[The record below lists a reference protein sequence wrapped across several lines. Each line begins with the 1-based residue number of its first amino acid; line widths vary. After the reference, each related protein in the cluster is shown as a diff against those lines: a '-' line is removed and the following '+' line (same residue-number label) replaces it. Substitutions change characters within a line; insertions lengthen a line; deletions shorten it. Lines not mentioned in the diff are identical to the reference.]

1 MREALFYRKEKEDMR
16 CLLCP
21 HVCLIAP
28 NERGKCRT
36 RINLDGKLKTLVY
49 GESDSEKLYF
59 HVDPIEK
66 KPLYHFYPGSY
77 SLSFGTPG
85 CNLFCLNCQNFDLSQ
100 STPDDISEH
109 FLKPEK
115 IVELAKM
122 HGCKSISYTYTEP
135 TIFYEYL
142 MDTAKIAKENCVKN
156 VWVTNG
162 FINPKPLKEALPYI
176 DAMNVDLKA
185 FSEEFY
191 QNICGARL
199 RPVLETI
206 KTAFRET
213 HIEITNLLIPTL
225 NNSNEDIEKLVD
237 FVSELSD
244 EIPLHFS
251 AYRPMYK
258 MEIKSTPVETLY
270 KAKEIA
276 ERKLKYVYLGN
287 VATNNDT
294 FCPSCKNPIVK
305 RNYGVK
311 INLIDEKCPN
321 CNTKIPI
328 IVNC

>member
-1 MREALFYRKEKEDMR
+1 MREALFYKKEDGNIR

-21 HVCLIAP
+21 HVCLIGP
-28 NERGKCRT
+28 NERGKCRV
-36 RINLDGKLKTLVY
+36 RINLDGRLNTLVY
-49 GESDSEKLYF
+49 GESESEKHYF

-85 CNLFCLNCQNFDLSQ
+85 CNLFCENCQNYTLSQ
-100 STPDDISEH
+100 SNSGDIKDH

-115 IVELAKM
+115 IVELAKAYD
-122 HGCKSISYTYTEP
+122 CKSISYTYTEP

-142 MDTAKIAKENCVKN
+142 IDTSKIAKKEGIKN

-162 FINPKPLKEALPYI
+162 FINPNPLKEALPFI
-176 DAMNVDLKA
+176 DAMNIDLKS
-185 FSEEFY
+185 FSEDFY
-191 QNICGARL
+191 QKVCGGRL

-206 KTAFRET
+206 KKASKET

-225 NNSNEDIEKLVD
+225 NDSDEEITKIVD
-237 FVSELSD
+237 FVSGLSN

-258 MEIKSTPVETLY
+258 MNKEPTPINTIFR
-270 KAKEIA
+270 AKEIA
-276 ERKLKYVYLGN
+276 EKRLKYVYLGN
-287 VATNNDT
+287 IPTNNDT
-294 FCPSCKNPIVK
+294 ICPNCKSTVIK
-305 RNYGVK
+305 RDYKVK
-311 INLIDEKCPN
+311 ISLMDEKCPI

-328 IVNC
+328 IIN

>member
-1 MREALFYRKEKEDMR
+1 MREALFYVKENGDMR

-21 HVCLIAP
+21 HACLIAP
-28 NERGKCRT
+28 NERGKCKA
-36 RINLDGKLKTLVY
+36 RINLDGELKTLVY

-85 CNLFCLNCQNFDLSQ
+85 CNLFCENCQNYTLSQ
-100 STPDDISEH
+100 STPNDIKDN

-115 IVELAKM
+115 IVELAKT
-122 HGCKSISYTYTEP
+122 HDCKSISYTYTEP
-135 TIFYEYL
+135 TIFYEYVV
-142 MDTAKIAKENCVKN
+142 DTSKIAKKQGIEN

-162 FINPKPLKEALPYI
+162 FINPKPLREALPYI
-176 DAMNVDLKA
+176 DAMNIDLKS
-185 FSEEFY
+185 FSDEFY
-191 QNICGARL
+191 QNVCGGKL

-206 KTAFRET
+206 KTALKST
-213 HIEITNLLIPTL
+213 HIEITNLLIPSL
-225 NNSNEDIEKLVD
+225 NDSNEDIKKLVD

-258 MEIKSTPVETLY
+258 MEIKPTPTETLY
-270 KAKEIA
+270 RAKEIA
-276 ERKLKYVYLGN
+276 EKKLKYVYLGN
-287 VATNNDT
+287 VPANNDT
-294 FCPSCKNPIVK
+294 FCPKCKTNIIK

-311 INLIDEKCPN
+311 ISLINDKCPI
-321 CNTKIPI
+321 CKTKIPI
-328 IVNC
+328 KINK

>member
-1 MREALFYRKEKEDMR
+1 MREALFYKKENGDVR

-21 HVCLIAP
+21 HACHIAP
-28 NERGKCRT
+28 SERGKCRA
-36 RINLDGKLKTLVY
+36 RINIDEKLKTLVY

-66 KPLYHFYPGSY
+66 KPFYHFYPGSY

-85 CNLFCLNCQNFDLSQ
+85 CNLFCQNCQNFDLSQ

-142 MDTAKIAKENCVKN
+142 MDTSKIAKESGIKN

-162 FINPKPLKEALPYI
+162 FINPTPLKEALPYI
-176 DAMNVDLKA
+176 DAMNIDLKA
-185 FSEEFY
+185 FSDEFY
-191 QNICGARL
+191 KNNCDGRL

-206 KTAFRET
+206 ETAFRET
-213 HIEITNLLIPTL
+213 HIELTNLLIPTL
-225 NNSNEDIEKLVD
+225 NDSNEDVEKLVD

-258 MEIKSTPVETLY
+258 MEIKSTPTGTLY
-270 KAKEIA
+270 RAKEIA
-276 ERKLKYVYLGN
+276 EKKLKYVYLGN
-287 VATNNDT
+287 ILANNDT
-294 FCPSCKNPIVK
+294 FCPNCKNVVVK

-311 INLIDEKCPN
+311 ISLIDDKCSI

-328 IVNC
+328 KIN

>member
-1 MREALFYRKEKEDMR
+1 MREALFYRKKEEDMS

-28 NERGKCRT
+28 NGRGKCRT

-49 GESDSEKLYF
+49 GESDSEKMYF
-59 HVDPIEK
+59 HVDLIEK

-85 CNLFCLNCQNFDLSQ
+85 CNLFCQNCQNFDLSQ
-100 STPDDISEH
+100 STLGDIGEH
-109 FLKPEK
+109 FLKPDK
-115 IVELAKM
+115 IVELAKIQ
-122 HGCKSISYTYTEP
+122 GCKSISYTYTEP

-142 MDTAKIAKENCVKN
+142 MDTSKIAKESYIKN

-176 DAMNVDLKA
+176 DAMNIDLKA

-191 QNICGARL
+191 QNICGGKL

-206 KTAFRET
+206 KTVFRET

-225 NNSNEDIEKLVD
+225 NDSNEDIEKLVD

-258 MEIKSTPVETLY
+258 MGIESTPYDTLTR
-270 KAKEIA
+270 AKEIA
-276 ERKLKYVYLGN
+276 EKKLKYVYLGN
-287 VATNNDT
+287 VPANNDT
-294 FCPSCKNPIVK
+294 LCPTCKNTVIK
-305 RNYGVK
+305 RNYRVK
-311 INLIDEKCPN
+311 IDLIDEKCSI
-321 CNTKIPI
+321 CKTKIPI
-328 IVNC
+328 IIN

>member
-1 MREALFYRKEKEDMR
+1 MREALFYVKENGDMR

-21 HVCLIAP
+21 HACLIAP
-28 NERGKCRT
+28 NERGKCKA
-36 RINLDGKLKTLVY
+36 RINLDGELKTLVY

-85 CNLFCLNCQNFDLSQ
+85 CNLFCQNCQNYTLSQ
-100 STPDDISEH
+100 STPNDIKDN

-115 IVELAKM
+115 IVELAKT
-122 HGCKSISYTYTEP
+122 HDCKSISYTYTEP
-135 TIFYEYL
+135 TIFYEYVV
-142 MDTAKIAKENCVKN
+142 DTSKIAKKQGIEN

-162 FINPKPLKEALPYI
+162 FINPKPLREALPYI
-176 DAMNVDLKA
+176 DAMNIDLKS
-185 FSEEFY
+185 FSDEFY
-191 QNICGARL
+191 QNVCGGKL

-206 KTAFRET
+206 KTALKST

-225 NNSNEDIEKLVD
+225 NDSDEDIKKLVD

-258 MEIKSTPVETLY
+258 MEIKPTPTETLY
-270 KAKEIA
+270 RAKEIA
-276 ERKLKYVYLGN
+276 EKKLKYVYLGN
-287 VATNNDT
+287 VPANNDT
-294 FCPSCKNPIVK
+294 FCPKCKTNIIK

-311 INLIDEKCPN
+311 ISLINDKCPI
-321 CNTKIPI
+321 CKTKIPI
-328 IVNC
+328 KINK